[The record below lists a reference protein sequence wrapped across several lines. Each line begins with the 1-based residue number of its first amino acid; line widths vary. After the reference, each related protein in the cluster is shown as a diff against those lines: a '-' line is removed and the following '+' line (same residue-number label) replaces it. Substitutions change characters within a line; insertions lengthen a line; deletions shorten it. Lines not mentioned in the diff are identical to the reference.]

1 MPTPIK
7 RKTVTTAFSI
17 MPRHMEII
25 EHFIKEKQTFTSG
38 SDVVRQALEF
48 FHDKSF
54 PAYIFHLT
62 PAATEKKEKIDKKKE
77 VEEMDD
83 LQFATDYLKAYIYE
97 GPDGKK
103 YAIFHRLLDNNV
115 FFQPVEGI
123 KKWASDPH
131 LKYDLGLS
139 IEKST
144 AVPMTTELII
154 KNKFYYSFEG
164 TGVMEKFMKENNLE

>member
-1 MPTPIK
+1 
-7 RKTVTTAFSI
+7 

-164 TGVMEKFMKENNLE
+164 TGVMEKFMKENNIE